1 MNNTKHKILFVIPA
15 RKNSKR
21 IKNKNLMV
29 LRGQPLVVHSIRTAL
44 ASKLADK
51 IVVTTDNP
59 KIGRIAKK
67 LGVEYIKRPVKY
79 ARDLSPDIQWL
90 RHTLNALKASGFI
103 PDYIVHLRPTSP
115 LRNTRLVD
123 EIIRKLIKNK
133 NADAIRTVDKV
144 KTPVQKCVYLGPG
157 GFLKDYFNRNL
168 SDINLGAQNFPASYT
183 ANGYVD
189 VFKNAG
195 FAKKIDIYQGLKV
208 LPYVLPGPV
217 LDIDE
222 LSDLHGY

>member
-67 LGVEYIKRPVKY
+67 LGVEYIKRPGKNT
-79 ARDLSPDIQWL
+79 PDFKPYIHL
-90 RHTLNALKASGFI
+90 FKHTL
-103 PDYIVHLRPTSP
+103 
-115 LRNTRLVD
+115 
-123 EIIRKLIKNK
+123 
-133 NADAIRTVDKV
+133 
-144 KTPVQKCVYLGPG
+144 
-157 GFLKDYFNRNL
+157 
-168 SDINLGAQNFPASYT
+168 
-183 ANGYVD
+183 
-189 VFKNAG
+189 
-195 FAKKIDIYQGLKV
+195 
-208 LPYVLPGPV
+208 
-217 LDIDE
+217 
-222 LSDLHGY
+222 